1 MAELNFECRKC
12 RKEFDSNVGTI
23 RFPTEPGKRP
33 EFEKDITCPNCGVV
47 TIEEVLLTELGQMQ
61 LTEIDMERW

>member
-12 RKEFDSNVGTI
+12 KKTFDNDVGAIT
-23 RFPTEPGKRP
+23 FPTKPEKRP
-33 EFEKDITCPNCGVV
+33 EFEKEIRCPNCGVKK
-47 TIEEVLLTELGQMQ
+47 IDEVLLTELGQTQ